1 MSKENNLYQF
11 KDFIG
16 CDKQILLD
24 IKRQKHNISTPYNS
38 LKIKMIHDVLLCYH
52 FMRKNNDKV
61 IVENPDH
68 WVMEDFKDWRVNGY
82 PTSTAVG
89 TSGN

>member
-1 MSKENNLYQF
+1 
-11 KDFIG
+11 
-16 CDKQILLD
+16 
-24 IKRQKHNISTPYNS
+24 
-38 LKIKMIHDVLLCYH
+38 MIHDVLLCYH

-82 PTSTAVG
+82 PTSTADYINQKVILDNPIRKKTG
-89 TSGN
+89 SNNNNSTRNSEVVLNVNVV